1 METTHTTI
9 IREKNSEEMDLLIN
23 TPFIQTLKVGN
34 HKEIIPDLLD
44 SSFKEFV
51 YCLHT
56 VFGTEVNQ
64 FPYLY
69 RLTNYTI
76 AQLNLIK
83 AEIIHIESG
92 EKHSY
97 GIS

>member
-1 METTHTTI
+1 METTHTTV

-23 TPFIQTLKVGN
+23 TPFFQTLKIGK
-34 HKEIIPDLLD
+34 HEETIPDLLN

-51 YCLHT
+51 YRLHT
-56 VFGTEVNQ
+56 VFGTETNQ
-64 FPYLY
+64 LPYLY

-76 AQLNLIK
+76 AQLNLMK

-92 EKHSY
+92 EKHSN
-97 GIS
+97 